1 MEQLKYSA
9 VLKNPRRPSAK
20 WYGRV
25 RQDGKERFVP
35 LYTQDRAEAMRWVER
50 QKHVLYEINELQ
62 SQGKPVPTELLARLV
77 TIDTVVLPKETVEE
91 PVGAPGGLLERWEAD
106 MRIRGFRDT
115 TVANY
120 VRCVRGLLGDL
131 RAESLTP
138 DRVRAIFASKA
149 KLTDSSRKFISNTLR
164 NLFGFMG
171 RADLVEAVPKVRVDE
186 DGDHTWFTPE
196 QMMDIWSAATS
207 STPAATEQYRIYFH
221 LLAETAARNTE
232 ARLLKWKDIQEDKTV
247 RFSAT
252 HTKTRKSRTVP
263 ISWELYC
270 ELECIRGEP
279 EDDVFPLV
287 SKNQT
292 RRYKVFKR
300 ALRSIGLEKGTLHDL
315 RRSRAMEIYRKT
327 GDIRIASRWLGD
339 SEIIAMKHYLED
351 VSIDELRRA
360 VIYGEKV

>member
-1 MEQLKYSA
+1 MELKYSA
-9 VLKNPRRPSAK
+9 VLKNRHRASAK
-20 WYGRV
+20 YWGRV
-25 RQDGKERFVP
+25 RQGTRERWVN
-35 LYTQDRAEAMRWVER
+35 LNTQDKAVADKWVARQKNILFQVNEYVER
-50 QKHVLYEINELQ
+50 GEK
-62 SQGKPVPTELLARLV
+62 VPAELLSKLV
-77 TIDTVVLPKETVEE
+77 TIDTPVFPQEVVSE
-91 PVGAPGGLLERWEAD
+91 PVSAPGGLLERWESD
-106 MRIRGFRDT
+106 MRLRGFRGT

-120 VRCVRGLLGDL
+120 MRCVRGLLGDA
-131 RAESLTP
+131 RVESLTP
-138 DRVRAIFASKA
+138 ERVRTLFASKA

-171 RADLVEAVPKVRVDE
+171 RADLVGAVPKVRVDE

-196 QMMDIWSAATS
+196 QMMDIWMAARS
-207 STPAATEQYRIYFH
+207 NTPAATEQYRIYFH

-232 ARLLKWKDIQEDKTV
+232 ARLLKWKDIQEDATV

-263 ISWELYC
+263 ISWELYA
-270 ELECIRGEP
+270 ELDVLRGEP
-279 EDDVFPLV
+279 DEDVFNLV
-287 SKNQT
+287 SMNQT

-351 VSIDELRRA
+351 VSVDELRRA
-360 VIYGEKV
+360 VIYGEKP

>member
-1 MEQLKYSA
+1 MELKYSA
-9 VLKNPRRPSAK
+9 VLKNRHRASAK
-20 WYGRV
+20 YWGRI
-25 RQDGKERFVP
+25 RDGKKERWVN
-35 LYTQDRAEAMRWVER
+35 LNTQDKAVADKWVAR
-50 QKHVLYEINELQ
+50 QKNLLFQVNEHIER
-62 SQGKPVPTELLARLV
+62 GEPVPAELLSKLA
-77 TIDTVVLPKETVEE
+77 TIDTPVIEQKVAEE
-91 PVGAPGGLLERWEAD
+91 PVAAPGGLLERWEAD
-106 MRIRGFRDT
+106 MRLRGFRDT
-115 TVANY
+115 TVSNY
-120 VRCVRGLLGDL
+120 VRCIRNLMGNVNV
-131 RAESLTP
+131 ESLNA
-138 DRVRAIFASKA
+138 DRVRTLFAGKA
-149 KLTDSSRKFISNTLR
+149 KLADSSRKFISNALR

-171 RADLVEAVPKVRVDE
+171 RPDLVEAVPKVRVDE

-207 STPAATEQYRIYFH
+207 NTPAATEQYRIYFH

-263 ISWELYC
+263 ISWELYG

>member
-1 MEQLKYSA
+1 MELKYSA
-9 VLKNPRRPSAK
+9 VRKNPRRPSAK
-20 WYGRV
+20 WYGRI

-50 QKHVLYEINELQ
+50 QKHVLFEINELE
-62 SQGKPVPTELLARLV
+62 SQGKPVPAELLARLV
-77 TIDTVVLPKETVEE
+77 TIDSPVFAQEVVSE
-91 PVGAPGGLLERWEAD
+91 PVSAPGGLLERWESD
-106 MRIRGFRDT
+106 MRLRGFRST
-115 TVANY
+115 TVSNY
-120 VRCVRGLLGDL
+120 VRCVRGLLGDV

-138 DRVRAIFASKA
+138 DRVRTLFASKA

-171 RADLVEAVPKVRVDE
+171 RADLVGAVPKVRVDE

-196 QMMDIWSAATS
+196 QMMDIWMSARSGSA
-207 STPAATEQYRIYFH
+207 AATEQYRLYFR

-232 ARLLKWKDIQEDKTV
+232 ARLLKWKDIQEDATV

-263 ISWELYC
+263 ISWELYA
-270 ELECIRGEP
+270 ELDVLRGEP
-279 EDDVFPLV
+279 DEDVFNLV
-287 SKNQT
+287 SMNQT

-351 VSIDELRRA
+351 VSVDELRRA
-360 VIYGEKV
+360 VIYGEKG